1 MRLCLQIRDSQDGS
15 VVWAGA
21 EEMSYSHESL
31 AEDTI
36 TFKGAVEQSAR
47 GQQAVVDVEAVHLQH
62 GA

>member
-47 GQQAVVDVEAVHLQH
+47 ALVPRLPQQRLVS
-62 GA
+62 